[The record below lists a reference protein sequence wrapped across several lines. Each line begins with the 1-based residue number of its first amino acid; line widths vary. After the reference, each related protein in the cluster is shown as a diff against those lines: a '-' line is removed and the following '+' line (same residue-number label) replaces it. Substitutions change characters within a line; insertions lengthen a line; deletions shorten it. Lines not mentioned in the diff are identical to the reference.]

1 METPGDVIQVI
12 TKNFQAN
19 TNLEKVDVH
28 WNFHR
33 KKTLFYSQERI
44 DKGKQ
49 NSILIFFFLEKY
61 DHPSLSRP
69 SE

>member
-33 KKTLFYSQERI
+33 KKKNPLLFT
-44 DKGKQ
+44 GKNRQ
-49 NSILIFFFLEKY
+49 RKAKLYFDFFFPGEI
-61 DHPSLSRP
+61 
-69 SE
+69 

>member
-49 NSILIFFFLEKY
+49 NSILIFFFPGEI
-61 DHPSLSRP
+61 
-69 SE
+69 